1 MLCLRSVITVVYVNQ
16 IMAHEIKEL
25 RNLKKTKPAHGDTC
39 TQRLKKKYPIDL
51 VNCKQHDLCKSVHQK
66 PAINWQSV
74 LLLNRRSERKWMDG
88 IGSKLEKEEYR

>member
-1 MLCLRSVITVVYVNQ
+1 MVIPV
-16 IMAHEIKEL
+16 HRDK
-25 RNLKKTKPAHGDTC
+25 
-39 TQRLKKKYPIDL
+39 KKKYPIDL